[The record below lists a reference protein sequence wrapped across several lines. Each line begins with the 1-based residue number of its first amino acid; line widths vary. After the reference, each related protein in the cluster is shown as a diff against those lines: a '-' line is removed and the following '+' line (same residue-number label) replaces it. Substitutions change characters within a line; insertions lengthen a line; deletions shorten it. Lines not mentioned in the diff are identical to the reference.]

1 MKLTVIAPAF
11 NEESYLAAT
20 LDSIEAAAAHL
31 SAYSDAAIETIVV
44 DNNSED
50 GTAAIARAKGV
61 TVIDEPL
68 QGIARA
74 RNAGVRHAEGDV
86 LVFVD
91 ADVIVPPTL
100 LEAIHAALSD
110 PACLGG
116 GVDVDY
122 RPRRRTVRL
131 YLRAWR
137 LLARLTGM
145 AQGATQFC
153 RASVFEEVGGYDET
167 AWIGEDVDFHWSL
180 KRLARKTDR
189 TVAFIRHPRVRPSA
203 RRFDKWPLW
212 RILVWTNPLFI
223 ALFRRRK
230 AVWRG
235 WYTHEVRQ
243 APPRPAR
250 PTPSATFAS

>member
-1 MKLTVIAPAF
+1 MKLTVIVPAF

-31 SAYSDAAIETIVV
+31 GAYSDAAIETIVV

-50 GTAAIARAKGV
+50 GTAAIARAKGA

-100 LEAIHAALSD
+100 LEAIHAAMSD

-131 YLRAWR
+131 YLHAWR

-153 RASVFEEVGGYDET
+153 RAPVFEEVGGYDET

-189 TVAFIRHPRVRPSA
+189 TVAFIRHPRVQPSA

-212 RILVWTNPLFI
+212 RILVWTNCPFI

-230 AVWRG
+230 AVWRS
-235 WYTHEVRQ
+235 WYTHEVR
-243 APPRPAR
+243 
-250 PTPSATFAS
+250 